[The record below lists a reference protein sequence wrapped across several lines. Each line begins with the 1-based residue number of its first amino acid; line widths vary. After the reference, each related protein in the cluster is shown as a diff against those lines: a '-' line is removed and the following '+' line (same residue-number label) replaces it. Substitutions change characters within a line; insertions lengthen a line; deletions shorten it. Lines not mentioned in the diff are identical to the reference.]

1 MAHRHT
7 RAPEL
12 AFRAGRGWLEE
23 MSSTYRG
30 RIAPSPTG
38 LMHLGHA
45 RTFWTAF
52 EHASDANGALVF
64 RNEDIDPARCK
75 PEFATAAIED
85 LAWLGIR
92 WDEGP
97 DIGGTHAPYDQSARR
112 GLHEAAFER
121 LRASGAV
128 YPCTCSRKDIAESAA
143 APHAE
148 GDEPI
153 YAGTCRPERLSAE
166 ENSRRAA
173 LPRSGV
179 AWRFRVP
186 DGRRLEF
193 VDSAAGP
200 QAIVCGEALGDF
212 VVWRK
217 DDWPSYQLAVVVDD
231 AAMGITEVVRG
242 RDLLV
247 STFRQLLLYEACG
260 ADAPSFF
267 HCPLVTDAAGV
278 RLAKRHDALSLR
290 ALRSQGWKPEAL
302 RACWDGPLP
311 PSPP

>member
-1 MAHRHT
+1 MAHRRT
-7 RAPEL
+7 RAPKL
-12 AFRAGRGWLEE
+12 AFRAVRGWLEE
-23 MSSTYRG
+23 MSPAYRG

-45 RTFWTAF
+45 RTFWTAI
-52 EHASDANGALVF
+52 ERARSANGTLVY

-75 PEFATAAIED
+75 PEFAAAALED

-97 DIGGTHAPYDQSARR
+97 DVGGPHAPYDQSARR
-112 GLHEAAFER
+112 LLYVVAFER
-121 LRASGAV
+121 LRATGLI

-143 APHAE
+143 APHVE

-166 ENSRRAA
+166 ENARRAA
-173 LPRSGV
+173 LARDGV
-179 AWRFRVP
+179 AWRFHVP
-186 DGRRLEF
+186 DGRRMEF
-193 VDSAAGP
+193 VDGSAGP
-200 QAIVCGEALGDF
+200 QSIICGDQLGDF

-247 STFRQLLLYEACG
+247 STFRQLLLFETLGEA
-260 ADAPSFF
+260 APAFF

-278 RLAKRHDALSLR
+278 RLAKRHDSLSLR
-290 ALRSQGWKPEAL
+290 ALRAQGWKPEAL

-311 PSPP
+311 ATPP